1 MSNFL
6 ITGSEGQLGRCFK
19 AVAKEFPEHQLI
31 FAKKDKVD
39 LTLPSTFEKA
49 YQSKSFDGIIN
60 CAAYTHVDQAEEEST
75 LAHLVNVEGIKN
87 IIDFAEEKAIAV
99 IHFSTDY
106 VFDGSTT
113 KPYKENFQT
122 QPLNNYGESKFQGEE
137 IVKKATCP
145 HIIFRLSWM
154 FSPFGKNFVKTIL
167 KLSQTKKYI
176 KVVNDQQGRPTY
188 GIDLARVVL
197 SNISKPDL
205 FEYNYYHYAMQGAT
219 SWFDFASKIVSM
231 VKSPCEI
238 KPCSTGQY
246 HSLAKRPKQSILDT
260 KLIENHL
267 SLSIPSWE
275 NSLERCLKRI
285 YINAHL

>member
-6 ITGSEGQLGRCFK
+6 ITGSEGQLGQCFQ
-19 AVAKEFPEHQLI
+19 AVAQEFPEHQLI

-60 CAAYTHVDQAEEEST
+60 CAAYTHVDQAEEEPILSR
-75 LAHLVNVEGIKN
+75 LINVEGIKN
-87 IIDFAEEKAIAV
+87 IVDFAEEKALKV

-106 VFDGSTT
+106 VFDGSTP
-113 KPYKENFQT
+113 KPYKENFPT
-122 QPLNNYGESKFQGEE
+122 QPLNAYGDSKFKGEE
-137 IVKKATCP
+137 ILKKATCP
-145 HIIFRLSWM
+145 NIIFRLSWM

-197 SNISKPDL
+197 VISPSQI
-205 FEYNYYHYAMQGAT
+205 FSIIIIIIMQCKALLHG
-219 SWFDFASKIVSM
+219 
-231 VKSPCEI
+231 
-238 KPCSTGQY
+238 
-246 HSLAKRPKQSILDT
+246 LILLL
-260 KLIENHL
+260 KFYL
-267 SLSIPSWE
+267 SLKV
-275 NSLERCLKRI
+275 LVK
-285 YINAHL
+285 